1 MGSKYRFFQ
10 NIFKTEVFMTSQQNN
25 DTNTTSEPNWMK
37 EDCVQSI
44 PKEKLHFL
52 QKLVF
57 ESSSLSQKELLP
69 FLMALGT
76 EKPRSIDQLFRH
88 GNFFHSHGD
97 PQICNTGGTAE
108 NESDRPPDGKEN
120 ARKEG
125 VNLPPSGHFQ
135 EIFRGSKFADNKT
148 FCDPSV
154 L

>member
-57 ESSSLSQKELLP
+57 ESSSLHKKNCCR
-69 FLMALGT
+69 F
-76 EKPRSIDQLFRH
+76 
-88 GNFFHSHGD
+88 
-97 PQICNTGGTAE
+97 
-108 NESDRPPDGKEN
+108 
-120 ARKEG
+120 
-125 VNLPPSGHFQ
+125 
-135 EIFRGSKFADNKT
+135 
-148 FCDPSV
+148 
-154 L
+154 